1 MKAVCFTAEVGRAQA
16 DKYSE
21 NAVCTKDIEN
31 YMNMVFGPGAWVYDD
46 DCDAFIAVDTEYR
59 GRGVRFIAVRRDL
72 SENEK
77 RLLPHELH

>member
-1 MKAVCFTAEVGRAQA
+1 MKACFVSAEFGRTQA
-16 DKYSE
+16 DKYAD
-21 NAVCTKDIEN
+21 NAVCTKSIED
-31 YMNMVFGPGAWVYDD
+31 YMNLTFGPGAWVYDD

-59 GRGVRFIAVRRDL
+59 GHGVRYIAVRRDL